1 VEQSISG
8 IDSVVSFS
16 NNQGAKGRGTLVHVS
31 RSMAVFEVYN
41 PFSIVQLSEVLK
53 EIVIMRGERII
64 YRGKGVVTSIVTT
77 GLMTIVS
84 ATFTD
89 SWKDPGA
96 LRPNKTLE
104 DEIESFIEGWE
115 KGHDLSASYQL
126 VVNKMSNFFAEIS
139 RWLEEVEVALLEDF
153 DSNDAESIQFKN
165 SVEKPVLEKMIEF
178 YRLFEAEAAKIPQE
192 EVSLYKAFARREL
205 HPFILCA
212 PFAHRS
218 FTKPLGYAGDY
229 EMVNMML
236 KESPSKG
243 NNAYAQIVNDL
254 HTNVPACIAHCNRID
269 FLVASLGDVVN
280 QVQEEMRVC
289 NILNVGC
296 GPAVEVQRF
305 IRDNELSEECV
316 FTLMD
321 FSEETLAYTDGKIK
335 EAMAQSG
342 HQPVVNLIKRSIDE
356 LLKDVHDSDTEIVPT
371 YDLVYCAGLFDYFP
385 DNVCRNL
392 ISLYYRWVKPGGR
405 LIATNVTPSNPER
418 YTQEHLLEWYLIYR
432 DEDVMASLAPHG
444 TQPVIELDETGVNIF
459 LTIHKEN

>member
-1 VEQSISG
+1 
-8 IDSVVSFS
+8 
-16 NNQGAKGRGTLVHVS
+16 
-31 RSMAVFEVYN
+31 MAVFEVYN

-89 SWKDPGA
+89 SWKDPGTIH
-96 LRPNKTLE
+96 PNKNLE
-104 DEIESFIEGWE
+104 DEIENFIEGWE
-115 KGHDLSASYQL
+115 KGHDLSDSYQL
-126 VVNKMSNFFAEIS
+126 VVNKMSNFFAGIS
-139 RWLEEVEVALLEDF
+139 RWLEEVEVALLEDSENKGG
-153 DSNDAESIQFKN
+153 DKLAFKS
-165 SVEKPVLEKMIEF
+165 SVEKPVIGKMAEF
-178 YRLFEAEAAKIPQE
+178 YRLFEKEAAKIPPE
-192 EVSLYKAFARREL
+192 EVTLYKAFARREL
-205 HPFILCA
+205 HPFIMCA

-236 KESPSKG
+236 QESPSRG

-254 HTNVPACIAHCNRID
+254 HVNVPACLAHRNRID
-269 FLVASLGDVVN
+269 FLVGALDEVVDH
-280 QVQEEMRVC
+280 VQEEMRVC

-305 IRDNELSEECV
+305 IRNNELSEECV

-321 FSEETLAYTDGKIK
+321 FNEPTLEYTKGRIQK
-335 EAMAQSG
+335 AMTDSNR
-342 HQPVVNLIKRSIDE
+342 QPVVNFIQRSIDE
-356 LLKDVHDSDTEIVPT
+356 LLKDVHDQTEEIVPT

-392 ISLYYRWVKPGGR
+392 VNLYYRWVKPGGR
-405 LIATNVTPSNPER
+405 LVVTNVTPSNPER

-432 DEDVMASLAPHG
+432 DEETMATLAPRS
-444 TQPVIELDETGVNIF
+444 TEPVIELDETGVNIF
-459 LTIHKEN
+459 LTIHKES